1 MTGQRQFRTT
11 SLVLAASLLTEIP
24 GSLVL
29 SVSQTDSI
37 DGKKIITLSYD
48 PAQESEVNRVVEA
61 FQQRRLTI
69 PLYPYNVNLNQ
80 LRDRLH
86 RGEKGQIG

>member
-11 SLVLAASLLTEIP
+11 SLVLSASLLTEIP
-24 GSLVL
+24 GSFIL

-37 DGKKIITLSYD
+37 DGKKVITLGYD
-48 PAQESEVNRVVEA
+48 AAQESEVKRVVEA

-69 PLYPYNVNLNQ
+69 PLYPYNVNLNA

-86 RGEKGQIG
+86 RGDQGQMK